1 MSPSANVCTAQIYIY
16 VYLCIYIYYK
26 LKSDMRL
33 LTMSLRLAHVQ
44 ITGQEITLGT
54 LRGQQSAT
62 VSEIERDQL

>member
-1 MSPSANVCTAQIYIY
+1 MSPSANVCTAQICIFMY
-16 VYLCIYIYYK
+16 IYIYYK
-26 LKSDMRL
+26 LKFDMRL